1 MSLSVMSMTVFIV
14 LIWPT
19 GTVFDNATSRFLDI
33 ALGGLI
39 AYICAY
45 IILPSRITVNLP
57 DQLFRTIKANIEYAK
72 QVLDYTPKHATENIS
87 ESFKKYIMEENNL
100 EAWIKKLED
109 TFNDIQ
115 DDLEFYEEITALN
128 TRIVAD
134 LSLIVAI
141 LNINGESVDD
151 LDFNTKKIK
160 DTLQEIDNSLTDDIK
175 SLKIS
180 IDNVSIDYSDN
191 KETKELKQVI
201 NWIIS
206 DLQLMQTGIVIAEKR
221 GLLQRYKKLT

>member
-1 MSLSVMSMTVFIV
+1 MSMTVFIV

-151 LDFNTKKIK
+151 LDFNTKK
-160 DTLQEIDNSLTDDIK
+160 
-175 SLKIS
+175 LKIHF
-180 IDNVSIDYSDN
+180 
-191 KETKELKQVI
+191 
-201 NWIIS
+201 
-206 DLQLMQTGIVIAEKR
+206 
-221 GLLQRYKKLT
+221 KK